1 MPREAF
7 RFGSRTRADMFGAW
21 VWLPIRALKLWLLVV
36 GLVAFLS
43 APIECFHATI
53 EVISRLFRLLFVQ
66 APKHYYF
73 RAVAYYYGI
82 EL

>member
-21 VWLPIRALKLWLLVV
+21 LCLPIRALKLWLLVV

-43 APIECFHATI
+43 APIECFHATT
-53 EVISRLFRLLFVQ
+53 EVISRLFKLLFVQ